1 MIDIICALCGKNQQT
16 EVLFPSTFNEKNIS
30 SDIYSARR
38 LPDKIH
44 YQILKCKNC
53 GLVFSSPIFKPEQ
66 IEKLYRESLCNY
78 YDQIPYLTNTYLGLF
93 ETISKDLPNNPKVLE
108 IGCGNGFFLEALKKR
123 GINQVYGV
131 EPSKK
136 IVSEA
141 LKDLQKEIKVDI
153 FKKNQFLK
161 NSFDLVCC
169 FHTLDHIVNVNE
181 FISEIF
187 SVLKKGGIALIVVH
201 DTEGLSVKIFGEKSP
216 IFDIEHIYLFNKK
229 NLADLF
235 RKHNFQTLK
244 PLDLKNTYPLIYW
257 LKMAHLPS
265 KIKNLLINFFN
276 LFKISK
282 IELKIKAGNI
292 AIAAVKKKYK

>member
-1 MIDIICALCGKNQQT
+1 MNNILSHRS
-16 EVLFPSTFNEKNIS
+16 VLITGGGGFVGANLTRKFL
-30 SDIYSARR
+30 D
-38 LPDKIH
+38 LD
-44 YQILKCKNC
+44 
-53 GLVFSSPIFKPEQ
+53 
-66 IEKLYRESLCNY
+66 
-78 YDQIPYLTNTYLGLF
+78 YDVHLIWKHTTNPWR
-93 ETISKDLPNNPKVLE
+93 IKE
-108 IGCGNGFFLEALKKR
+108 IMKK
-123 GINQVYGV
+123 
-131 EPSKK
+131 
-136 IVSEA
+136 
-141 LKDLQKEIKVDI
+141 IKVDI